1 MGRSDRLLVRVDDPN
16 SHSPASL
23 AEVVEALTRKDV
35 IVPAHVIVQFAAEYE
50 GARGKPE
57 EGKTAAPP
65 VTARVKRLVA
75 DHDGQLSLTPSEPG
89 TSPPSMA
96 MITVPDMDRANALA
110 NALRDLDGVE
120 TAYSKPGEELP

>member
-1 MGRSDRLLVRVDDPN
+1 MVRVDDPD
-16 SHSPASL
+16 SQSPAPL
-23 AEVVEALTRKDV
+23 AGRSRCSDTKGV

-50 GARGKPE
+50 VSPLKAEK
-57 EGKTAAPP
+57 GKTAAPP

-75 DHDGQLSLTPSEPG
+75 DHDGQLSLTPSASG
-89 TSPPSMA
+89 TSPTSMA

-110 NALRDLDGVE
+110 DALRDLDGVE

>member
-1 MGRSDRLLVRVDDPN
+1 MVRVDDPD

-23 AEVVEALTRKDV
+23 ADVIEALTRKDV
-35 IVPAHVIVQFAAEYE
+35 TVPAHVIVQFAAEYE
-50 GARGKPE
+50 VARGKPE
-57 EGKTAAPP
+57 KGKSATPP

>member
-1 MGRSDRLLVRVDDPN
+1 
-16 SHSPASL
+16 
-23 AEVVEALTRKDV
+23 
-35 IVPAHVIVQFAAEYE
+35 VPAHVIVQFAGEYE
-50 GARGKPE
+50 VSRRKLE
-57 EGKTAAPP
+57 KGKTAAPP

-75 DHDGQLSLTPSEPG
+75 DHGGQLSLTSSEPG
-89 TSPPSMA
+89 ISPPSMA